1 MSRDSCHH
9 SATVIIATKKSER
22 GKREWK
28 GSVWKMWRRILHET
42 WLTMCYLFQTFT
54 CCRSGHGWPKAIVFR
69 LQRCSMQTYFW
80 QWQNSA
86 KRGSFLTMMGFGP
99 ELINPEPVSA
109 CVEKKIPEWDDKDFL
124 PSCWLWKSKT
134 TSMPTNMES
143 QEFKY
148 TSLSPL

>member
-9 SATVIIATKKSER
+9 SATVIIATEKSER
-22 GKREWK
+22 GKK
-28 GSVWKMWRRILHET
+28 GMKRLSVKNVKKNLLHET
-42 WLTMCYLFQTFT
+42 WLTMCYLLQTFT
-54 CCRSGHGWPKAIVFR
+54 CCRSGHGLPKAIVFR

-80 QWQNSA
+80 HSA
-86 KRGSFLTMMGFGP
+86 KKESFLTMTGFGP

-109 CVEKKIPEWDDKDFL
+109 CVEKKKIPEWDDKDFS
-124 PSCWLWKSKT
+124 PSCWLRKSKT